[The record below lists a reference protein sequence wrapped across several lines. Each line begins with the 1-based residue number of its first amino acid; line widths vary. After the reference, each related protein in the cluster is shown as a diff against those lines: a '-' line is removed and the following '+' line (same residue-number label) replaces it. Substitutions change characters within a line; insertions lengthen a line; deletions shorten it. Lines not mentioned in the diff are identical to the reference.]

1 MFYVIIRSFMPRRNI
16 RGLYVPL
23 AEARGFP
30 TEAAAKAAAVTE
42 LAAERDRMRN
52 KAALQCKPHLAAA
65 AQKLNAYVLSNELGS
80 EPNVVLVTA
89 WGMLHREFTGW
100 EIDNGAQTPIAPKG
114 KVQFQHKGV
123 PYCYNV
129 TSAKQ
134 QTQKAAQVLAKK
146 LAAYYA
152 NLGEHAKVTSLAVI
166 STVA

>member
-1 MFYVIIRSFMPRRNI
+1 M
-16 RGLYVPL
+16 
-23 AEARGFP
+23 
-30 TEAAAKAAAVTE
+30 TE

-100 EIDNGAQTPIAPKG
+100 EIDNGVQTPIAPKG

-146 LAAYYA
+146 LSAYYA
-152 NLGEHAKVTSLAVI
+152 SLGEHAKVTSLAVI

>member
-23 AEARGFP
+23 SEARCFP
-30 TEAAAKAAAVTE
+30 TEAEAKAAAVTE

-80 EPNVVLVTA
+80 DPNVVLVTA

-100 EIDNGAQTPIAPKG
+100 EIDNGVQTPIAPTG
-114 KVQFQHKGV
+114 KVQFLHKGV

-146 LAAYYA
+146 IVAYYA
-152 NLGEHAKVTSLAVI
+152 VIGEHAKVTPLAI
-166 STVA
+166 IRTVA